1 MHRLPLGGLFGLKNY
16 RESNINYH
24 TDIKESHMTDDNNTK
39 RQNRERGFWD
49 SFAKKYD
56 NFIDKNATSSYE
68 RLLKELKADSYG
80 ANELLEIA
88 TGTGL
93 LSIELQSLLQKITA
107 IDISPEM
114 IAIANQKLEDKQ
126 ITNIEFKV
134 GDSYQLEFSD
144 SSYDLL
150 LASNVLHLL
159 FQPEIALKEMIRVVK
174 PNGKIIIPTFMHGQ
188 NLKSHILSRFMG
200 IVGFKA
206 RNRWS
211 VDSFKVFVEKYRLQI
226 DKAEIFEDRIPLLYL
241 VAKKTE

>member
-1 MHRLPLGGLFGLKNY
+1 
-16 RESNINYH
+16 
-24 TDIKESHMTDDNNTK
+24 MTDDNNIK
-39 RQNRERGFWD
+39 RQNKERGFWD

-56 NFIDKNATSSYE
+56 KFIDKNATSSYE
-68 RLLKELKADSYG
+68 RLLEELKTDSNG

-93 LSIELQSLLQKITA
+93 LSIELQSLVQKITA

-114 IAIANQKLEDKQ
+114 IVIANQKLQDKQ

-159 FQPEIALKEMIRVVK
+159 FQPEIALKEMIRVIK

-188 NLKSHILSRFMG
+188 NLKSHILSRIMG

-211 VDSFKVFVEKYRLQI
+211 VDSFKGFVEKYGLQI
-226 DKAEIFEDRIPLLYL
+226 EKAEIFEDKIPMLYL
-241 VAKKTE
+241 VATKTE

>member
-1 MHRLPLGGLFGLKNY
+1 
-16 RESNINYH
+16 
-24 TDIKESHMTDDNNTK
+24 MTDDSNTK

-56 NFIDKNATSSYE
+56 RFIDKNATSSYE
-68 RLLKELKADSYG
+68 RLLKELKADSNG
-80 ANELLEIA
+80 ASDLLEIA

-93 LSIELQSLLQKITA
+93 LSIELQSLVQKITA

-114 IAIANQKLEDKQ
+114 IALANQKLQDKH

-134 GDSYQLEFSD
+134 GDSYQLEFGD

-150 LASNVLHLL
+150 IASNVLHLL
-159 FQPEIALKEMIRVVK
+159 FQPEIALKEMSRVAK
-174 PNGKIIIPTFMHGQ
+174 PNGKIILPTFMHGQ
-188 NLKSHILSRFMG
+188 NLKSHLLSRLMG

-211 VDSFKVFVEKYRLQI
+211 VDSFKTFVEKYGLKI
-226 DKAEIFEDRIPLLYL
+226 DKVEVFKDKIPMMYL
-241 VAKKTE
+241 IAKKTE